1 MSRVYDRSPWRIL
14 SYKSLSRKFDHYDF
28 IIIYH
33 TMECS
38 PEEFN
43 AHMDEEHLEIVDHIT
58 QLEEIA
64 RQHFE
69 HEAKFLELL
78 SHVSAGPN
86 DLVLE
91 THKKTHQKLL
101 EAIEGIANEF
111 RDHIRLEEW
120 YQVQNKN
127 KA

>member
-1 MSRVYDRSPWRIL
+1 
-14 SYKSLSRKFDHYDF
+14 
-28 IIIYH
+28 
-33 TMECS
+33 MECS

-69 HEAKFLELL
+69 NEAKLLELR
-78 SHVSAGPN
+78 SPVSDHQN
-86 DLVLE
+86 DLALE
-91 THKKTHQKLL
+91 THKKSHQKLL

-120 YQVQNKN
+120 YQVQNKT
-127 KA
+127 KT

>member
-1 MSRVYDRSPWRIL
+1 
-14 SYKSLSRKFDHYDF
+14 
-28 IIIYH
+28 
-33 TMECS
+33 MECS

-120 YQVQNKN
+120 YQVQNKT
-127 KA
+127 KT